1 MTKSLFAILS
11 AAASFPMSPPGQ
23 PFPSMYNGSMDRHG
37 RAREKMEKAYGE
49 VGSGA
54 ATLVV
59 RGVTYRL
66 REILSRWMMDV
77 PEIMTLDAGILG
89 EDRFFLRFIDK
100 DDRCYVAFEFNGEF
114 DILSE
119 MRADSL
125 LWEGKNFFA
134 SRWR

>member
-1 MTKSLFAILS
+1 MTR
-11 AAASFPMSPPGQ
+11 
-23 PFPSMYNGSMDRHG
+23 YG
-37 RAREKMEKAYGE
+37 RGREEMEGRYGD
-49 VGSGA
+49 VGSGS

-66 REILSRWMMDV
+66 REILARWMMDV
-77 PEIMTLDAGILG
+77 PEIMTIDGGYLE
-89 EDRFFLRFIDK
+89 EDRYWLRFIDK

-125 LWEGKNFFA
+125 AWEGEDFFG